1 MSKIK
6 HCLSLLGLFLA
17 GCSSYASESVSL
29 TLHGYNYTNR
39 YIDSYSINGQWGGNM
54 GLSTSTSGGGGG
66 VCCGSW
72 RRNSRLPI
80 KITVK
85 WVGDS
90 CKFKEYSSTGEL
102 FLLRR
107 NFWKEAE
114 ALITTPPPTDARY
127 LEAHIYEDGHVE
139 AAITN
144 TYSPPRLILPFDEK
158 TQSRTG
164 ETFVSPMCT
173 AAQLIDPNAYPR
185 LTDRQLKENGI
196 TP

>member
-6 HCLSLLGLFLA
+6 QCLSLLGLILA
-17 GCSSYASESVSL
+17 GCSSYASESISL
-29 TLHGYNYTNR
+29 ALHGYNYTNR
-39 YIDSYSINGQWGGNM
+39 HIDSYEINGQGGGNM
-54 GLSTSTSGGGGG
+54 GLSTQTAGGSKST
-66 VCCGSW
+66 CCGSW
-72 RRNSRLPI
+72 WPNSRLPI
-80 KITVK
+80 KVQVK
-85 WVGDS
+85 WVVDY

-102 FLLRR
+102 FLLKR

-114 ALITTPPPTDARY
+114 ALITTPPPADARY

-164 ETFVSPMCT
+164 EPYVMPMCT

-185 LTDRQLKENGI
+185 LTDRQLKENGV

>member
-1 MSKIK
+1 MNKIK
-6 HCLSLLGLFLA
+6 QCLSLLGLILA

-39 YIDSYSINGQWGGNM
+39 YINSYSINGQWGGNLF
-54 GLSTSTSGGGGG
+54 LSTSTSGGGGS

-72 RRNSRLPI
+72 WPNSRLPI
-80 KITVK
+80 KVKIK
-85 WVGDS
+85 WVANF
-90 CKFKEYSSTGEL
+90 CEYKTINSRGEVSYSI
-102 FLLRR
+102 R

-114 ALITTPPPTDARY
+114 ALITTPPPADARY

-164 ETFVSPMCT
+164 KSYVAPMCT
-173 AAQLIDPNAYPR
+173 WAQLIDPNAYPR
-185 LTDRQLKENGI
+185 LTDRQLKNAGVN
-196 TP
+196 P

>member
-6 HCLSLLGLFLA
+6 QCLSLLGLILA

-39 YIDSYSINGQWGGNM
+39 YIDSYSINGQWGGNLF
-54 GLSTSTSGGGGG
+54 LSTSTSGGGGE
-66 VCCGSW
+66 VCCGRW
-72 RRNSRLPI
+72 WPNSRLPI
-80 KITVK
+80 KVKVK

-90 CKFKEYSSTGEL
+90 CEYKSMTSTGEV
-102 FLLRR
+102 FYSIR

-114 ALITTPPPTDARY
+114 ALITTPPPADARY

-139 AAITN
+139 AAMTN

-164 ETFVSPMCT
+164 KSYVAPMCT
-173 AAQLIDPNAYPR
+173 WAQLIDPNAYPR
-185 LTDRQLKENGI
+185 LTDRQLKENGV

>member
-1 MSKIK
+1 MSNIK
-6 HCLSLLGLFLA
+6 YCPSLLVLILT

-39 YIDSYSINGQWGGNM
+39 YIDSYSINGQGGRNLF
-54 GLSTSTSGGGGG
+54 LSTSTSGGGGE

-72 RRNSRLPI
+72 WTNSRLPI
-80 KITVK
+80 KVKVK
-85 WVGDS
+85 WVANS
-90 CKFKEYSSTGEL
+90 CEFKEYSSTGEGFSSL
-102 FLLRR
+102 R

-114 ALITTPPPTDARY
+114 ALITTPPPADARY

-144 TYSPPRLILPFDEK
+144 TFSPPRLILPFDEE

-164 ETFVSPMCT
+164 EPYVVPMCT
-173 AAQLIDPNAYPR
+173 AAQLIDPNAYPS
-185 LTDRQLKENGI
+185 LTDRQLKNAGI
-196 TP
+196 NP

>member
-1 MSKIK
+1 MSNIK
-6 HCLSLLGLFLA
+6 YCLSLLGLILA

-39 YIDSYSINGQWGGNM
+39 YIDSYEINGQGGGNLF
-54 GLSTSTSGGGGG
+54 LSTSTSGGGGS

-72 RRNSRLPI
+72 WPNSRLPI
-80 KITVK
+80 KVKVK
-85 WVGDS
+85 WTGDS
-90 CKFKEYSSTGEL
+90 CKYKTINSRGEVSYSI
-102 FLLRR
+102 RR
-107 NFWKEAE
+107 FWKEAE
-114 ALITTPPPTDARY
+114 ALITTPPPADARY

-144 TYSPPRLILPFDEK
+144 TYSPPRLILPFDEN

-164 ETFVSPMCT
+164 VTFVSPMCT

-185 LTDRQLKENGI
+185 LTDRQLKNAGI
-196 TP
+196 NP